1 MSVKHQV
8 ICDVTAMV
16 GVMKQENKATGEMQE
31 TIIKFGKGY
40 AMAAAALEIDQDQLI
55 DELADVDN
63 I

>member
-31 TIIKFGKGY
+31 TIIKFGKG
-40 AMAAAALEIDQDQLI
+40 
-55 DELADVDN
+55 
-63 I
+63 